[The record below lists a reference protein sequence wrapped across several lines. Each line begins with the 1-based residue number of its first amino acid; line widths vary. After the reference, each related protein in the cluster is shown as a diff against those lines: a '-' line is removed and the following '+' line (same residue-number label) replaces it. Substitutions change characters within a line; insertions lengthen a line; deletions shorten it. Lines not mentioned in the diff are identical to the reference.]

1 MSDTRPADS
10 APASDGAP
18 ATEPTSAERGT
29 TPRVS
34 ASTADRIGNALA
46 SQRARRGV
54 GYGSRLLAFVLAPY
68 LFPQSRVIL
77 SHLPVLPEAE
87 ADWEGTVDGPNPLRL
102 LVLGDSTAAGV
113 GVESITDGLAG
124 NLARELAAGL
134 GRGFHWSVIA
144 RSGAT
149 TGEIRNF
156 FLGLAS
162 RQSFDIVFVTTGVN
176 DVMQL
181 RTKRA
186 FASDLALILDG
197 LESASP
203 DASIILAGIP
213 RMEHFTSLPDPLGT
227 ILGARAYRMNTAAH
241 SVLAAHPRIVHT
253 PPWPISTP
261 GFFARDNFH
270 PSAIGYAAWARKA
283 VEYWLPRRSVK

>member
-1 MSDTRPADS
+1 MTDRGTSPRV
-10 APASDGAP
+10 
-18 ATEPTSAERGT
+18 TSAIAR
-29 TPRVS
+29 
-34 ASTADRIGNALA
+34 RISNALA
-46 SQRARRGV
+46 SNRASRRGP

-87 ADWEGTVDGPNPLRL
+87 TDWEGTIDGPDPLRL

-113 GVESITDGLAG
+113 GVESIRDGLAG
-124 NLARELAAGL
+124 NVARALAESL
-134 GRGFHWSVIA
+134 GRGIHWTVIA

-162 RQSFDIVFVTTGVN
+162 RRTYDIVFVTTGVN

-186 FASDLALILDG
+186 FSSDLALILEG
-197 LESASP
+197 LEAGSP
-203 DASIILAGIP
+203 DAEILLAGIP

-227 ILGARAYRMNTAAH
+227 ILGARAYRLNAAAH
-241 SVLAAHPRIVHT
+241 TVLEKHPRIVHT
-253 PPWPISTP
+253 PPWPITTP
-261 GFFARDNFH
+261 GFFAIDNFH
-270 PSAIGYAAWARKA
+270 PSAVGYRAWADQA
-283 VEYWLPRRSVK
+283 VRYWLKRRR